1 MPPKPGA
8 LVITEEEEEIIRQ
21 RIIEQTATLRPGQPY
36 PLKRLVGAFF
46 DLVATLDAEEDA
58 EEAKE
63 AFYTELDTYEFNMG
77 RYSSVVAAQ
86 RLQQLG
92 YDDEEEALRAKTA
105 ELLSKSA
112 SIRTKLAESARERAF
127 REARDETV
135 AACREQPPRA
145 DSEATNAELERAIA
159 DARAHIESLDADVAE
174 RKAKYALLLTA
185 LDQIEDGRAAA

>member
-1 MPPKPGA
+1 M
-8 LVITEEEEEIIRQ
+8 
-21 RIIEQTATLRPGQPY
+21 
-36 PLKRLVGAFF
+36 
-46 DLVATLDAEEDA
+46 
-58 EEAKE
+58 
-63 AFYTELDTYEFNMG
+63 
-77 RYSSVVAAQ
+77 VAAQ

-145 DSEATNAELERAIA
+145 DSEATNAELDRAIA